1 MKTKNQRI
9 LDSLNEEDICLL
21 NGIASNPGHTDLWHC
36 VNTLKYQGDVPTW
49 ETKYPHNSRIELEKH
64 KLICSRLAGTGMS
77 SIGTY
82 FTTKR
87 GRQVLALIKGV

>member
-9 LDSLNEEDICLL
+9 LDSLNEQDICLL
-21 NGIASNPGHTDLWHC
+21 NGIASNPGNTDLWHC
-36 VNTLKYQGDVPTW
+36 VNTLKY
-49 ETKYPHNSRIELEKH
+49 
-64 KLICSRLAGTGMS
+64 KLIYSRLAGTGMS

-87 GRQVLALIKGV
+87 GCQVLALIKRV